1 MSDYEGINRMTDK
14 SVSLVNLD
22 GLSEPLAKLVEAIR
36 SGCGVLYEPT
46 QIRRRAKA
54 DADASLI
61 KMKADLAI
69 RDLAARA
76 EERVKAKELRRQQN
90 IESIVEQAAHF
101 LPETVSS
108 EKVDPDWI
116 VQFFQFSQDI
126 GNEELQSLWAKLLA
140 GEVAQPGSYSLRTL
154 QTVKLLRKEDAEL
167 FTKLCSY
174 TWQTG
179 EDLKMCAYL
188 YTENVK
194 DMLELKGLNLA
205 TFLHLENAGLLNVV
219 ESGFYFKNQSLKFFY
234 FGKEHIFYPSI
245 YEPPI
250 RAYLLTAAGNEL
262 APICGAERD
271 DEYRICLIESLES
284 IGITTEVIE
293 E

>member
-1 MSDYEGINRMTDK
+1 MTDK

-90 IESIVEQAAHF
+90 IESIVEQAAQF

-108 EKVDPDWI
+108 EKVDEDWT
-116 VQFFQFSQDI
+116 VQFFENCQDV
-126 GNEELQSLWAKLLA
+126 GNEEMQSLWAKLLA
-140 GEVAQPGSYSLRTL
+140 GEVAKPGSFSLRTL
-154 QTVKLLRKEDAEL
+154 QIVKTMSKDDAEL
-167 FTKLCSY
+167 FTRFSSY
-174 TWQTG
+174 VWQDKDSP
-179 EDLKMCAYL
+179 EMCAHL
-188 YTENVK
+188 YTLAIIK
-194 DMLELKGLNLA
+194 YLQLKHIYHS
-205 TFLHLENAGLLNVV
+205 TFLHLETVGLLNLTKTGYEFSDQERTVFSYEFGNRAWDISAV
-219 ESGFYFKNQSLKFFY
+219 SFGPPDFGSLIWPTYKF
-234 FGKEHIFYPSI
+234 
-245 YEPPI
+245 
-250 RAYLLTAAGNEL
+250 
-262 APICGAERD
+262 C
-271 DEYRICLIESLES
+271 
-284 IGITTEVIE
+284 
-293 E
+293 